1 MKIFRAFRVEE
12 TRQAGKTSRV
22 GRFVS
27 MDETMLDAGDVLIR
41 VICAAVSHR
50 DALAATGQAA
60 SVRRFPC
67 VVGTDLAGVVVSSA
81 APRFRPGDRVIA
93 TSHELGVSHHGGYA
107 EYALVPGGWVLP
119 LPAGLSLE
127 EAMAIGSPGFAAALA
142 ITRMEA
148 GGLKPENGPV
158 MVTGATGGVGSLA
171 VDMLGGRGY
180 EVAALTRKT
189 GREEWL
195 KSIGAASVL
204 PLAPELVRHALDKG
218 RWAGVVDVLG
228 GDVLS
233 GLLASTKPNGMV
245 ASVGMLSGTVLNTTL
260 MPFVLRGVSILGID
274 SVYAGFSVREKVW
287 ERLSGDLKPR
297 HLQRISQKVGFDALP
312 DVFEK
317 LIAALACGRTV
328 VQIAPA
334 GDTEDSP

>member
-1 MKIFRAFRVEE
+1 V
-12 TRQAGKTSRV
+12 
-22 GRFVS
+22 
-27 MDETMLDAGDVLIR
+27 
-41 VICAAVSHR
+41 
-50 DALAATGQAA
+50 
-60 SVRRFPC
+60 
-67 VVGTDLAGVVVSSA
+67 
-81 APRFRPGDRVIA
+81 
-93 TSHELGVSHHGGYA
+93 
-107 EYALVPGGWVLP
+107 
-119 LPAGLSLE
+119 
-127 EAMAIGSPGFAAALA
+127 
-142 ITRMEA
+142 
-148 GGLKPENGPV
+148 
-158 MVTGATGGVGSLA
+158 
-171 VDMLGGRGY
+171 GGRGY

-189 GREEWL
+189 DREDWL

-204 PLAPELVRHALDKG
+204 PFASEPVRHVLDKG

-245 ASVGMLSGTVLNTTL
+245 ASIGMLSGTVLNTTL
-260 MPFVLRGVSILGID
+260 MPLVLRGVSILGID

-297 HLQRISQKVGFDALP
+297 HLPWISQKVGFDALP